1 LNAAKKTN
9 VGRAEID
16 TNILPHSVMG
26 YVVRF
31 TGRHQM
37 VIALLSTCVFLLS
50 TLPLELQRRIV
61 NDAIKKGMTETV
73 LWLALL
79 YAGVALGEQGLK
91 LAVNLYRAW
100 LSERSV
106 RALRHQ
112 IYALKAR
119 ASSGRSTPTA
129 TGIEISMVLDE
140 AVPIGGFIGISVS
153 EPLLQSGIMVS
164 VIGYLI
170 YLETYMAL
178 LSFLFLIPQL
188 VFVPLMQRAINRRAN
203 ARIRLLRD
211 VSSAIV
217 VETPSLVTTEQMD
230 ESRINHVFVLNMG
243 IYKLKYSMNL
253 LMNAMHHFAVAA
265 ALGVGGWFATT
276 GRMDVG
282 TVVAIVSGL
291 GKLKDPWDDIVNW
304 SRELSVV
311 SVKYRLFADAANWL
325 AAGGNTGSEDSL
337 NVSRSQCG
345 IRS

>member
-1 LNAAKKTN
+1 MDAAKKKN
-9 VGRAEID
+9 VGRAGID
-16 TNILPHSVMG
+16 TAVLPHSVMG

-31 TGRHQM
+31 TGRHQI
-37 VIALLSTCVFLLS
+37 VLALLSICVFLLS
-50 TLPLELQRRIV
+50 TVPLELQRRIV

-79 YAGVALGEQGLK
+79 YAAVALGEQALK
-91 LAVNLYRAW
+91 LVVNLYRAW

-106 RALRHQ
+106 RALRRRIH
-112 IYALKAR
+112 AMKAR
-119 ASSGRSTPTA
+119 ASSGRSTPGA
-129 TGIEISMVLDE
+129 TGIEISMILDE
-140 AVPIGGFIGISVS
+140 AVPIGGFVGISVS
-153 EPLLQSGIMVS
+153 EPLLQGGIMVS
-164 VIGYLI
+164 VIGYMV

-178 LSFLFLIPQL
+178 LSLLFLIPQL
-188 VFVPLMQRAINRRAN
+188 VFVPLMQRAINRRAE
-203 ARIRLLRD
+203 ARIRTLRD

-217 VETPSLVTTEQMD
+217 VEVPLLAAVEQVD
-230 ESRINHVFVLNMG
+230 ERGIEHVFVLNMG

-253 LMNAMHHFAVAA
+253 LMNVMHHFAVAA

-276 GRMDVG
+276 GRIDVG

-325 AAGGNTGSEDSL
+325 AAGGDAGPKGSLKASG
-337 NVSRSQCG
+337 SPCA